1 VWSRATRVLRVLKSF
16 RFELQVTQV
25 LQRIHQRSLSVWQRL
40 ALNHGDH
47 ELNKLR
53 REALEDSNQNF
64 SRDCCLVR
72 CGVRDTGR

>member
-1 VWSRATRVLRVLKSF
+1 
-16 RFELQVTQV
+16 
-25 LQRIHQRSLSVWQRL
+25 VWQRL

-47 ELNKLR
+47 KLNKLR

-64 SRDCCLVR
+64 FRDCCLVR